1 MNTKNKNKKTKAI
14 DKAVAAVLVLSL
26 LTVGFTVTSAQM
38 SETEPNNEFGDANL
52 VPLATPVTATIY
64 PAGDYDWFKVVVTK
78 TGVLT
83 ASVTNVPASMRANIE
98 LYGANNNHL
107 GGTTGSAGA
116 DTEYSY
122 DLSPG
127 WYYFRIRDY
136 AGGSYA
142 TTYTLTVTQDE
153 VPDEYEPNG
162 DFAGAKEIALG
173 TAVKPYIFGAGD
185 HDWFKVNLTK
195 TGVLKVAV
203 TNLPSPYMRAN
214 IELYGANNN
223 HLGGT
228 TGSAGADT
236 EYSYDLSPGWY
247 YFRIRDYAGGRY
259 TDPYTLN
266 VTLTE
271 IPDAYEPNQDFASA
285 KEIGL
290 GTAVKPYIFGA
301 GDYDWFKVNLTK
313 TGVLKIAV
321 TNLPSAYMRANIELY
336 GVNNNH
342 IAGTT
347 GSVGANTTLS
357 RDLGPGRYY
366 FRIRDYAGKRY
377 TDPYTLTVTQ
387 DEVPD
392 AYEPNGDFAH
402 ASLLTT
408 AGTFNAYTF
417 PSGDNDYFKF
427 NVSSSGTLTVGA
439 SDIPTPYIR
448 MRIRLYNKNLEHLA
462 TATASAGSA
471 VSLSKDI
478 SPGMHYLRIDDAA
491 GKRSTD
497 PYTLT
502 ISGVT
507 VTTPPPLPA
516 PVTTEDEP
524 NNGFGDANVVS
535 LGTTVTGD
543 FYYKYDYDW
552 FRVKAEKSGV
562 LNVSVTQVPSGIDA
576 HIILY
581 DANGNWLAGVTGS
594 VGSPVS
600 LYWDVTP
607 DWYFIRLDDYYDQST
622 DDYKFI
628 VTLAEADDENE
639 PNNELSQAAELA
651 LENAVTGY
659 FFPHYDYDWFKV
671 KISTPGVLNVSATN
685 VPTYLDA
692 HINLYDANGKWLGRV
707 TGSVG
712 SPVSLYRDVT
722 PGWYFIN
729 IDDYYDRSADPYTMI
744 VSLQAVDDENE
755 PNNEFSQAAEVATE
769 TETKTRPHYTGY
781 FFPTYDYDWFR
792 VNVATAGILEI
803 SVTEVPTY
811 RRATV
816 NLYGANANWLAGV
829 TSEEGTPVTLYYDA
843 IPDTYYFSI
852 DDYYAR
858 SADPYGFSVLV
869 DEAPDA
875 YEPNDDFAHAAPL
888 TEAET
893 NAYIFK
899 SRDNDWFK
907 TYVSSTGT
915 ISAEV
920 TEIPTVYMQMR
931 IEIYDKSNKFL
942 AGATATSPG
951 EPVSVSYD
959 ATTTGT
965 YYFRI
970 YDTKDL
976 RSTTPYTVCFSGI
989 DLVES
994 IPPAIYNLKPA
1005 DGGVATDSTPE
1016 ISANYDDIG
1025 TGIDTTTVK
1034 LYVDGAEITASATVS
1049 ASQVTYTP
1057 TTALADGKHT
1067 AAVSV
1072 KDRAGNHALET
1083 WNFTIVATQPTALI
1097 SLEKTETE
1105 YSPGETM
1112 NLTLRVLN
1120 PTETPRDLYLL
1131 WYLNLDG
1138 GWTPVTT
1145 IPVTLSPG
1153 FDEEYF
1159 VPYTVQNWG
1168 ASSLAGLWLVAL
1180 LDAKTGALLNYDY
1193 VAWTYV
1199 PAKTSAEGSSE
1210 TENASEIAAGL
1221 KRAIEKEEAEMP
1233 KSLSV
1238 TSTATPSIDKKQI
1251 LEE

>member
-1 MNTKNKNKKTKAI
+1 MNTKNKSKKTKAI

-83 ASVTNVPASMRANIE
+83 ASVTNVPASMRAEVVIC
-98 LYGANNNHL
+98 GANNNYL
-107 GGTTGSAGA
+107 TGVTGDTGA
-116 DTEYSY
+116 DKAVSY
-122 DLSPG
+122 DVVTPG
-127 WYYFRIRDY
+127 NYYFRIRDY

-228 TGSAGADT
+228 TGSTGADT

-266 VTLTE
+266 VTLAE
-271 IPDAYEPNQDFASA
+271 IPDAYEPNGDFASA

-347 GSVGANTTLS
+347 GSAGANTTLS

-377 TDPYTLTVTQ
+377 TEPYTLTVTQ
-387 DEVPD
+387 DEVLD
-392 AYEPNGDFAH
+392 AYEPNHDFTH
-402 ASLLTT
+402 AALLTT

-427 NVSSSGTLTVGA
+427 NVSSSGTLTVGV

-448 MRIRLYNKNLEHLA
+448 MRIRLYNKNLEQLA

-478 SPGMHYLRIDDAA
+478 SPGMHYLQIDDAA
-491 GKRSTD
+491 GKRATD

-576 HIILY
+576 HINLY
-581 DANGNWLAGVTGS
+581 DANGKWLTGVTGS

-600 LYWDVTP
+600 LYW
-607 DWYFIRLDDYYDQST
+607 
-622 DDYKFI
+622 
-628 VTLAEADDENE
+628 
-639 PNNELSQAAELA
+639 
-651 LENAVTGY
+651 
-659 FFPHYDYDWFKV
+659 
-671 KISTPGVLNVSATN
+671 
-685 VPTYLDA
+685 
-692 HINLYDANGKWLGRV
+692 
-707 TGSVG
+707 
-712 SPVSLYRDVT
+712 DVT

-769 TETKTRPHYTGY
+769 TKTRPHYTGY

-792 VNVATAGILEI
+792 VNVATAGVLEI

-970 YDTKDL
+970 YDTKNL

-1034 LYVDGAEITASATVS
+1034 LYVDGAEVTASATVS

-1083 WNFTIVATQPTALI
+1083 WNFTVVATQPTALI

-1221 KRAIEKEEAEMP
+1221 KRAIEKEEAQMP

-1238 TSTATPSIDKKQI
+1238 TSTATPSIDIKQI

>member
-1 MNTKNKNKKTKAI
+1 
-14 DKAVAAVLVLSL
+14 
-26 LTVGFTVTSAQM
+26 
-38 SETEPNNEFGDANL
+38 
-52 VPLATPVTATIY
+52 
-64 PAGDYDWFKVVVTK
+64 
-78 TGVLT
+78 
-83 ASVTNVPASMRANIE
+83 MRANIE

-136 AGGSYA
+136 AG
-142 TTYTLTVTQDE
+142 
-153 VPDEYEPNG
+153 
-162 DFAGAKEIALG
+162 K
-173 TAVKPYIFGAGD
+173 
-185 HDWFKVNLTK
+185 
-195 TGVLKVAV
+195 
-203 TNLPSPYMRAN
+203 
-214 IELYGANNN
+214 
-223 HLGGT
+223 
-228 TGSAGADT
+228 
-236 EYSYDLSPGWY
+236 
-247 YFRIRDYAGGRY
+247 RY

-266 VTLTE
+266 VTLAE
-271 IPDAYEPNQDFASA
+271 IPDAYEPNGDFASA

-347 GSVGANTTLS
+347 GSAGANTTLS

-402 ASLLTT
+402 AALLTT

-427 NVSSSGTLTVGA
+427 NVSSSGTLTVGV

-478 SPGMHYLRIDDAA
+478 SPGMHYLQIDDAA
-491 GKRSTD
+491 GKRATD

-600 LYWDVTP
+600 LY
-607 DWYFIRLDDYYDQST
+607 
-622 DDYKFI
+622 
-628 VTLAEADDENE
+628 
-639 PNNELSQAAELA
+639 
-651 LENAVTGY
+651 
-659 FFPHYDYDWFKV
+659 
-671 KISTPGVLNVSATN
+671 
-685 VPTYLDA
+685 
-692 HINLYDANGKWLGRV
+692 
-707 TGSVG
+707 
-712 SPVSLYRDVT
+712 RDVT

-769 TETKTRPHYTGY
+769 TKTRPHYTGY

-792 VNVATAGILEI
+792 VNVATAGVLEI

-875 YEPNDDFAHAAPL
+875 YEPNDDFAHAAPI

-899 SRDNDWFK
+899 SWDNDWFK

-970 YDTKDL
+970 YDTKNL

-1034 LYVDGAEITASATVS
+1034 LYVDGAEVTASATVS

-1083 WNFTIVATQPTALI
+1083 WNFTVVATQPTALI

-1221 KRAIEKEEAEMP
+1221 KRAIEKEEAQMP

-1238 TSTATPSIDKKQI
+1238 TSTATPSIDIKQI

>member
-1 MNTKNKNKKTKAI
+1 M
-14 DKAVAAVLVLSL
+14 
-26 LTVGFTVTSAQM
+26 
-38 SETEPNNEFGDANL
+38 
-52 VPLATPVTATIY
+52 
-64 PAGDYDWFKVVVTK
+64 
-78 TGVLT
+78 
-83 ASVTNVPASMRANIE
+83 
-98 LYGANNNHL
+98 
-107 GGTTGSAGA
+107 
-116 DTEYSY
+116 
-122 DLSPG
+122 
-127 WYYFRIRDY
+127 
-136 AGGSYA
+136 
-142 TTYTLTVTQDE
+142 
-153 VPDEYEPNG
+153 
-162 DFAGAKEIALG
+162 
-173 TAVKPYIFGAGD
+173 
-185 HDWFKVNLTK
+185 
-195 TGVLKVAV
+195 
-203 TNLPSPYMRAN
+203 
-214 IELYGANNN
+214 
-223 HLGGT
+223 
-228 TGSAGADT
+228 
-236 EYSYDLSPGWY
+236 
-247 YFRIRDYAGGRY
+247 
-259 TDPYTLN
+259 
-266 VTLTE
+266 
-271 IPDAYEPNQDFASA
+271 
-285 KEIGL
+285 
-290 GTAVKPYIFGA
+290 
-301 GDYDWFKVNLTK
+301 NLTK

-347 GSVGANTTLS
+347 GSAGANTTLS

-427 NVSSSGTLTVGA
+427 NVSSSGTLTVGV

-478 SPGMHYLRIDDAA
+478 SPGMHYLQIDDAA
-491 GKRSTD
+491 GKRATD

-576 HIILY
+576 HINLY
-581 DANGNWLAGVTGS
+581 DANGKWLTGVTGS

-659 FFPHYDYDWFKV
+659 FFPRYDYDWFKV

-692 HINLYDANGKWLGRV
+692 HINLYDANGKWLTGV

-712 SPVSLYRDVT
+712 SPVSLLRDVT
-722 PGWYFIN
+722 PGKYFI
-729 IDDYYDRSADPYTMI
+729 ILDDYYDRSADPYTMI

-792 VNVATAGILEI
+792 VNVATAGVLEI

-843 IPDTYYFSI
+843 IPDTYYFCI

-970 YDTKDL
+970 YDTKNL

-1034 LYVDGAEITASATVS
+1034 LYVDGAEVTASATVS

-1083 WNFTIVATQPTALI
+1083 WNFTVVATQPTALI

-1221 KRAIEKEEAEMP
+1221 KRAIEKEEAQMP

-1238 TSTATPSIDKKQI
+1238 TSTATPSIDIKQI
-1251 LEE
+1251 LEK

>member
-136 AGGSYA
+136 AG
-142 TTYTLTVTQDE
+142 
-153 VPDEYEPNG
+153 
-162 DFAGAKEIALG
+162 K
-173 TAVKPYIFGAGD
+173 
-185 HDWFKVNLTK
+185 
-195 TGVLKVAV
+195 
-203 TNLPSPYMRAN
+203 
-214 IELYGANNN
+214 
-223 HLGGT
+223 
-228 TGSAGADT
+228 
-236 EYSYDLSPGWY
+236 
-247 YFRIRDYAGGRY
+247 RY

-266 VTLTE
+266 VTLAE
-271 IPDAYEPNQDFASA
+271 IPDAYEPNGDFASA

-347 GSVGANTTLS
+347 GSAGANTTLS

-392 AYEPNGDFAH
+392 AYEPNHDFAH

-427 NVSSSGTLTVGA
+427 NVSSSGTLTVGV

-448 MRIRLYNKNLEHLA
+448 MRIRIYNKNLEHLA

-478 SPGMHYLRIDDAA
+478 SPGMHYLQIDDAA
-491 GKRSTD
+491 GKRATD

-576 HIILY
+576 HINLY
-581 DANGNWLAGVTGS
+581 DANGKWLGRVTGS

-607 DWYFIRLDDYYDQST
+607 DWYFIRIDDYYDQST

-659 FFPHYDYDWFKV
+659 FFPRYDYDWFKV
-671 KISTPGVLNVSATN
+671 KISTPGVLNVS
-685 VPTYLDA
+685 
-692 HINLYDANGKWLGRV
+692 
-707 TGSVG
+707 
-712 SPVSLYRDVT
+712 
-722 PGWYFIN
+722 
-729 IDDYYDRSADPYTMI
+729 
-744 VSLQAVDDENE
+744 
-755 PNNEFSQAAEVATE
+755 
-769 TETKTRPHYTGY
+769 
-781 FFPTYDYDWFR
+781 
-792 VNVATAGILEI
+792 
-803 SVTEVPTY
+803 VTEVPTY
-811 RRATV
+811 LRAHV
-816 NLYGANANWLAGV
+816 NLYGANVNWLAGV

-843 IPDTYYFSI
+843 IPDTYYFYI

-931 IEIYDKSNKFL
+931 VEIYDKSNKFL

-951 EPVSVSYD
+951 EPVSVSYN

-970 YDTKDL
+970 YDTKNL

-1034 LYVDGAEITASATVS
+1034 LYVDGAEVTASATVS

-1083 WNFTIVATQPTALI
+1083 WHFTVVATQPTALI

-1238 TSTATPSIDKKQI
+1238 TSTATPSIDIKQI